1 MATDTAGSAVTQ
13 PADVGLKREVGFIG
27 AVWASESSIIGSG
40 WLFAALGAT
49 QLAGASAIYGWLIG
63 GVAILILAL
72 VHAELGGMYP
82 VSGGTARFPHYA
94 FGGVAGITFGFFS
107 WLQAVAVAPF
117 ECYGVMRYAHYYW
130 TSGYNTNTKL
140 ITGWGLL
147 ITIVLMAIFTIVNWL
162 GIKLLARVNSA
173 VMWWKLAIPLL
184 AIVVLLF
191 KWHSGNWSAGT
202 PGPIVAGT
210 HGQHLDGSG
219 GFAPFGAKG
228 VLNAVVTSG
237 IVFSYLG
244 FEQADQLAGEVKN
257 PQKVLPRAIIT
268 AMAIGTFVYIMV
280 QVVFISAM
288 DPSQLT
294 HGFPGISNANVL
306 SGPIAGL
313 AGLIGLSWLATILR
327 IDAVISPSGTGLIY
341 LTSTSRVTYGLAR
354 NRYIPQAF
362 QWTDKR
368 GVPWFSLLASAIF
381 GVIFLVPNAT
391 WQAIVSLITGASVL
405 MYAGAPLSLAVF
417 RNRLP
422 EAYRPYRLPA
432 ALIVAPAAFVVANLL
447 IYWSGFETIWKLGI
461 CMVIGYAAIAI
472 AMIFDSQRPKL
483 GRREWIAASWV
494 PVYLI
499 GMGLISWN
507 GQFTGGA
514 TVAPLPTGR
523 IHLWYDIGVV
533 AVFSLVIF
541 FWAYFAALPRE
552 EILGIIG
559 EQVTGDEEA
568 AAA

>member
-1 MATDTAGSAVTQ
+1 MATETAGTATTR
-13 PADVGLKREVGFIG
+13 PADVGLKREVGFLG

-49 QLAGASAIYGWLIG
+49 QFAGASAIYGWLIG

-72 VHAELGGMYP
+72 IHAELGGMYP

-117 ECYGVMRYAHYYW
+117 ECYGVMRYAHYWW
-130 TSGYNTNTKL
+130 TSGYNTSTGL
-140 ITGWGLL
+140 ITGWGLAV
-147 ITIVLMAIFTIVNWL
+147 TIVLMAVFTLINWL
-162 GIKLLARVNSA
+162 GIKILARVNSA
-173 VMWWKLAIPLL
+173 VMWWKLAIPVL
-184 AIVVLLF
+184 AIIVLLF
-191 KWHSGNWSAGT
+191 KWHSGNFTAGA
-202 PGPIVAGT
+202 PGATGLAAPHASN
-210 HGQHLDGSG
+210 GSG
-219 GFAPFGAKG
+219 GFAPFGPKG

-244 FEQADQLAGEVKN
+244 FEQADQLAGEVRN

-268 AMAIGTFVYIMV
+268 AMAIGTAVYILV
-280 QVVFISAM
+280 QIVFIAAM
-288 DPSQLT
+288 DPAQLT

-327 IDAVISPSGTGLIY
+327 IDAFISPSGTGLIY

-368 GVPWFSLLASAIF
+368 GVPWFSLLASAVF
-381 GVIFLVPNAT
+381 GVIFLTPNAT

-422 EAYRPYRLPA
+422 EANRPYRLPG
-432 ALIVAPAAFVVANLL
+432 ALIIAPLGFIVANLL

-461 CMVIGYAAIAI
+461 CFVIGYAAIAI
-472 AMIFDSQRPKL
+472 AMVFDAQRPKL

-499 GMGLISWN
+499 GLGLISWN
-507 GQFTGGA
+507 GQFAGGA

-533 AVFSLVIF
+533 AVFSLVIY
-541 FWAYFAALPRE
+541 FWAYFVALPRD

-559 EQVTGDEEA
+559 EQVTGDAEA
-568 AAA
+568 SGA

>member
-1 MATDTAGSAVTQ
+1 MSTDTAGAEVTR

-49 QLAGASAIYGWLIG
+49 QLAGAAAIYGWLIG

-117 ECYGVMRYAHYYW
+117 ECYGVMRYAHYW
-130 TSGYNTNTKL
+130 WASGYNTNTKL

-147 ITIVLMAIFTIVNWL
+147 VTVGLVASFTLINWF
-162 GIKLLARVNSA
+162 GIRLLARVNSGI
-173 VMWWKLAIPLL
+173 MWWKLAIPLL
-184 AIVVLLF
+184 AIIVLLF
-191 KWHSGNWSAGT
+191 KWHSGNWSIGT
-202 PGPIVAGT
+202 PGPVVAGT
-210 HGQHLDGSG
+210 GGLHLDGSG

-244 FEQADQLAGEVKN
+244 FEQADQLAGEVRN

-288 DPSQLT
+288 DPAQLT

-313 AGLIGLSWLATILR
+313 AGLIGLGWLATILR
-327 IDAVISPSGTGLIY
+327 IDAVVSPYGTGLIY
-341 LTSTSRVTYGLAR
+341 ETSTSRVTYGLAR

-362 QWTDKR
+362 QWTDRR
-368 GVPWFSLLASAIF
+368 GVPWFALLSSAVF

-405 MYAGAPLSLAVF
+405 MYAAAPLSLAVF

-422 EAYRPYRLPA
+422 EANRPYRLPLA
-432 ALIVAPAAFVVANLL
+432 WLIAPLAFIVANLL
-447 IYWSGFETIWKLGI
+447 IYWSGFETVWKLGI
-461 CMVIGYAAIAI
+461 CCVIGYAAIAI
-472 AMIFDSQRPKL
+472 AMIFDSQRPRL

-523 IHLWYDIGVV
+523 IHLWVDIVVV

-541 FWAYFAALPRE
+541 FWAYFVALPKE
-552 EILGIIG
+552 EILNIIG
-559 EQVTGDEEA
+559 EQVTTGTEPDTA
-568 AAA
+568 

>member
-1 MATDTAGSAVTQ
+1 MATDTAGSAITR
-13 PADVGLKREVGFIG
+13 PADVGLKREVGFLG

-49 QLAGASAIYGWLIG
+49 QFAGAAAIYGWLIG

-72 VHAELGGMYP
+72 IHAELGGMYP

-130 TSGYNTNTKL
+130 SSGYNTKTGL

-147 ITIVLMAIFTIVNWL
+147 VTIGLVASFTLLNWF
-162 GIKLLARVNSA
+162 GIRLLSRVNSGI
-173 VMWWKLAIPLL
+173 MWWKLAIPLL

-191 KWHSGNWSAGT
+191 KWHSGNWSMGT
-202 PGPIVAGT
+202 PGPIVKTTGL
-210 HGQHLDGSG
+210 HLDGSG

-244 FEQADQLAGEVKN
+244 FEQADQLAGEVRN

-280 QVVFISAM
+280 QVVFIAAM
-288 DPSQLT
+288 DPAQLT

-306 SGPIAGL
+306 SGPIAGM

-327 IDAVISPSGTGLIY
+327 IDAVVSPYGTGLIY
-341 LTSTSRVTYGLAR
+341 ETSTSRVTYGLAR

-422 EAYRPYRLPA
+422 EANRPYRLPGA
-432 ALIVAPAAFVVANLL
+432 MIVAPLGFIVANLL

-461 CMVIGYAAIAI
+461 CFVIGYTAIAI

-523 IHLWYDIGVV
+523 IHLWVDIIVV
-533 AVFSLVIF
+533 AAFSLVIF
-541 FWAYFAALPRE
+541 YWAYFVALPKDE
-552 EILGIIG
+552 MLSIIG
-559 EQVTGDEEA
+559 EQQTGDPEA
-568 AAA
+568 AGA